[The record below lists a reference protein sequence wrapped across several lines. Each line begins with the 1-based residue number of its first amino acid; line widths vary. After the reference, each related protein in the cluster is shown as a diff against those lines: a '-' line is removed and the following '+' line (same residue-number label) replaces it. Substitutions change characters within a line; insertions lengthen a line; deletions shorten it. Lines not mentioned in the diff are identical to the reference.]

1 MALYV
6 ETVVQDV
13 DIEGLL
19 DGLEGQARAERAEL
33 IQWLIDKGFTI
44 EQIRAEVAPML
55 LPAGR
60 IVGNDGVY
68 VSARRICEETGIDL
82 EFLEAIQ
89 RALGLPRADDPDAL
103 VHLRADSEAAARA
116 GTFVDMGLSREQ
128 VISVSRV
135 LGQGLAQTAEA
146 MRQVVLEAV
155 IQPGATELHL
165 AQAYEGVVRQVS
177 PLLGPLCDDVLRVQL
192 RHTLETEAVSVAER
206 ATGTIPGARD
216 ISVAF
221 ADLVGFTRLGEAVP
235 PEELESLAS
244 RLSNLA
250 RDVVEPPVRFIKT
263 IGDAVMFVST
273 DPVPLLRTAL
283 ALLAAAEKFHDFP
296 QLRVGIAS
304 GRAVSRAGDW
314 FGSPVNVASRVTG
327 AARPGAVLVSESARD
342 AIASAAGF
350 DWSFAGARHLKGVKG
365 EVKLYRA
372 REPVD

>member
-1 MALYV
+1 VAV
-6 ETVVQDV
+6 AENA

-19 DGLEGQARAERAEL
+19 DGLEGQARTERALL
-33 IQWLIDKGFTI
+33 IHWLLGKGFTV
-44 EQIRAEVAPML
+44 EQIRGEVAPML

-68 VSARRICEETGIDL
+68 VSARQICEETGIDL
-82 EFLEAIQ
+82 ELLGAIQ
-89 RALGLPRADDPDAL
+89 RALGLPRADDPDAVTL
-103 VHLRADSEAAARA
+103 LRADSEAAARA
-116 GTFVDMGLSREQ
+116 KIFIDMGLSREQ
-128 VISVSRV
+128 VIAVTRV
-135 LGQGLAQTAEA
+135 LGHGLAQTAEA

-155 IQPGATELHL
+155 IQPGATELEL
-165 AQAYEGVVRQVS
+165 AQAYEGIVHQVS
-177 PLLGPLCDDVLRVQL
+177 PLLGPMCDDVLRVQL
-192 RHTLETEAVSVAER
+192 RHTLETEAVSAAER
-206 ATGTIPGARD
+206 AAGIVPGARD

-221 ADLVGFTRLGEAVP
+221 ADLVGFTPLGEAVP

-250 RDVVEPPVRFIKT
+250 RDVVAPPVRFIKT

-283 ALLAAAEKFHDFP
+283 ALLVAAEKYHDFP

-327 AARPGAVLVSESARD
+327 VARPGTVLVSESARD
-342 AIASAAGF
+342 AIGSADGF

-365 EVKLYRA
+365 EVKLFRA
-372 REPVD
+372 RASEE